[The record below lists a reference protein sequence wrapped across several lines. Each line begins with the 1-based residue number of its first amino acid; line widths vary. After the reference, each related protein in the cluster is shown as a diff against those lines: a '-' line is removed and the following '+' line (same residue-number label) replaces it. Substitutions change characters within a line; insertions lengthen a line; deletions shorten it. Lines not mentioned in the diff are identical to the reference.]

1 MPRVANPLT
10 KVRKRLAGLCL
21 DEISMTALPKEPKP
35 DKEGHLSFYRKLTP
49 IQREIIPKADEA
61 LDLAC
66 ERLGLAREMVHGFV
80 EADSAMNAG
89 CFSNIRG
96 NAVVTVNSGV
106 VERLTMQ
113 ELCYVMGHEL
123 GHYIMPMR
131 LPRLKNGYPPSM
143 EHAITARKLEICMDR
158 FGLVAC
164 QDVSVACS
172 AALKI
177 QSGLSSENLRIDVH
191 AFGKEVV
198 QGYVKDPHEYESE
211 ARSSHPNTYVRLRAL
226 CLFADSDVY
235 LALQGRKGGRG
246 VAEVNAEVISDLR
259 NTLDFFAEKLMTEVV
274 EAFTNHVAAL
284 SLAYEGEVKLAHFQ
298 VTPGVSL
305 NQELVVELAG
315 QLQAMPE
322 EERKTAFN
330 EKIGRLSLIAMQ
342 RCPARMT
349 KHLEGLS
356 TTLAKTKLKD
366 FAVSLPEEFAKGFE
380 RYQEGL

>member
-10 KVRKRLAGLCL
+10 KVRKRLDSLCL
-21 DEISMTALPKEPKP
+21 DEVNMDALPKEPKP
-35 DKEGHLSFYRKLTP
+35 DKESHLSFYRKLTP

-66 ERLGLAREMVHGFV
+66 ERLGLPREMVHGFV

-89 CFSNIRG
+89 CYSNIRG

-131 LPRLKNGYPPSM
+131 LPRLKNGNPPSM

-158 FGLVAC
+158 FGLAAC
-164 QDVSVACS
+164 QDISVACS

-198 QGYVKDPHEYESE
+198 QGYVKDPQEYEVE

-226 CLFADSDVY
+226 CLFAESDAF
-235 LALQGRKGGRG
+235 LKLQGKKGGRP
-246 VAEVNAEVISDLR
+246 VSEVNAEVISDLR
-259 NTLDFFAEKLMTEVV
+259 NTLDYFAEKLMTEIV
-274 EAFTNHVAAL
+274 EAFTNHVAAMN
-284 SLAYEGEVKLAHFQ
+284 LAYEGEVKSAYFEI
-298 VTPGVSL
+298 TPGVSL
-305 NQELVVELAG
+305 NKELVVELAG
-315 QLQAMPE
+315 QLRAMAE
-322 EERKTAFN
+322 DERKKAFM
-330 EKIGRLSLIAMQ
+330 EKVEQLSIIAMQ
-342 RCPARMT
+342 RCPSRMA

-356 TTLAKTKLKD
+356 SSLSKTVLKD
-366 FAVSLPEEFAKGFE
+366 FAASLPEEFIKGLE
-380 RYQEGL
+380 KYHEA

>member
-10 KVRKRLAGLCL
+10 KVRNRLARLCL
-21 DEISMTALPKEPKP
+21 EEINMGALPKEPKP

-61 LDLAC
+61 LDIAC
-66 ERLGLAREMVHGFV
+66 ERLGLQREMVHGFV

-89 CFSNIRG
+89 CYSNIRG

-113 ELCYVMGHEL
+113 ELCFVMGHEL

-131 LPRLKNGYPPSM
+131 LPRLRNGMPPSM

-158 FGLVAC
+158 FGLAAC
-164 QDVSVACS
+164 QDVTVACS

-177 QSGLSSENLRIDVH
+177 QSGLSSENLRIDVQ

-198 QGYVKDPHEYESE
+198 QGYVKDPHEYEIE

-226 CLFADSDVY
+226 CLFAGSD
-235 LALQGRKGGRG
+235 AFAELQGKKAGRP
-246 VAEVNAEVISDLR
+246 VEEVNAEVVSDLR
-259 NTLDFFAEKLMTEVV
+259 NTLDYFAEKLMVEAV
-274 EAFTNHVAAL
+274 EAFTNHVAAM
-284 SLAYEGEVKLAHFQ
+284 SLAYEGEVKTACFE
-298 VTPGVSL
+298 VTPGVTL
-305 NQELVVELAG
+305 NKELVVELAS
-315 QLQAMPE
+315 QLRAMDE
-322 EERKTAFN
+322 AERKKAFS
-330 EKIGRLSLIAMQ
+330 EKIDQLSIIAMK
-342 RCPARMT
+342 RCPSKMA

-356 TTLAKTKLKD
+356 KTLSKSVLKD
-366 FAVSLPEEFAKGFE
+366 FAMSMPERFAKDLE
-380 RYQEGL
+380 SYHEA